1 MRQNSNMK
9 CSFCGNELENGAQ
22 VCSICG
28 VRVGGGRY
36 DMGSK
41 PTPPTPERYYKEPV
55 VGNAEDRKRYKR
67 QILPFKITAG
77 IVNLAAYGAFFFVMV
92 MGMIIAYDEDNV
104 LFGYGPEIA
113 NINFYFFA
121 VISVVVFV
129 ASLVL
134 SILGF
139 VLPAKGGLIA
149 SVINSS
155 LIIIAVLSGAIPM
168 SVLNDRLSRIYTIIY
183 KESDAYIIYIGFMT
197 FAVAS
202 IVLCLISLVL
212 SIAGLTRKKP
222 LA

>member
-1 MRQNSNMK
+1 MK
-9 CSFCGNELENGAQ
+9 CSFCGNELENGAM
-22 VCSICG
+22 VCSVCG
-28 VRVGGGRY
+28 VRVDGDRY

-41 PTPPTPERYYKEPV
+41 TAPSTPERYYKEPV
-55 VGNAEDRKRYKR
+55 IGNEEDRKRYKR
-67 QILPFKITAG
+67 RILPFKISAG

-113 NINFYFFA
+113 NVKFDFFA
-121 VISVVVFV
+121 FFSVVVFAV
-129 ASLVL
+129 ALVL

-139 VLPAKGGLIA
+139 ALPAKGGLIA

-155 LIIIAVLSGAIPM
+155 LIILAVLSGAIPM

-183 KESDAYIIYIGFMT
+183 KNSDAYIVYIGFMT

-202 IVLCLISLVL
+202 IVLCLISLVI
-212 SIAGLTRKKP
+212 SMAGLTRKKP